1 MKLGN
6 IPNIFTERKG
16 RCFCHE
22 RILKHNR
29 SREKIF
35 LVTYDSAYEKDDLP
49 IKIYEVKIG
58 WNVFGKPNSTD
69 TEEELE
75 LLT

>member
-1 MKLGN
+1 M
-6 IPNIFTERKG
+6 
-16 RCFCHE
+16 
-22 RILKHNR
+22 KHNR